1 MLFWWHVRHIILVK
15 IHPERI
21 TQNDKKL
28 VNNLNYD
35 GVEFLCEK
43 KILARLK
50 KRTVFALM
58 CIVMKTGWFFQYT
71 FQKTFETS
79 MKLLLVIEKKI
90 HITCV
95 SKSLTDLCFTKQRI
109 KTKNTFAKVLY
120 SVLVIIRYWQN
131 IKKFVWSLMVNN
143 L

>member
-1 MLFWWHVRHIILVK
+1 MFFWWHVRHIILVK

-35 GVEFLCEK
+35 GVEFLCDK

-58 CIVMKTGWFFQYT
+58 CIVMKTGWFFQ
-71 FQKTFETS
+71 
-79 MKLLLVIEKKI
+79 
-90 HITCV
+90 
-95 SKSLTDLCFTKQRI
+95 
-109 KTKNTFAKVLY
+109 
-120 SVLVIIRYWQN
+120 
-131 IKKFVWSLMVNN
+131 
-143 L
+143 